1 MDETYE
7 VILTTKAEKN
17 LNDILDYFLDN
28 VSFEAAQKIRL
39 GLLEEIEFLST
50 MPTANG
56 IAHELSEENLTYRKR
71 QKWNYRIIFLIDEIE
86 KIVFVTAIQNTKQ
99 NPKRLIE

>member
-1 MDETYE
+1 
-7 VILTTKAEKN
+7 
-17 LNDILDYFLDN
+17 
-28 VSFEAAQKIRL
+28 
-39 GLLEEIEFLST
+39 LLEEIEFLST